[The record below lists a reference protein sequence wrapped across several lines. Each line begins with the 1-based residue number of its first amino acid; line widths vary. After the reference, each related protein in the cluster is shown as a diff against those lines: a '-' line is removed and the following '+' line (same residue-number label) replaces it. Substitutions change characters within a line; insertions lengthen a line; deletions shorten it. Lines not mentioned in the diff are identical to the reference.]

1 MTRKYWTERA
11 IELAL
16 EAADIY
22 GYATNRERTRAIKTY
37 RPLVELFKNEFEIY
51 DEDAIGDKIMQKL
64 RQVHPKGDK
73 NPEKDGRKVKR
84 RFKSTTTIKP
94 MQSTPSFVTP
104 TESSDREPP
113 IRKSLFESSGK
124 KFERTPSRKISV
136 TKRSHEKIFQ
146 KNISW
151 PERLKFERLTHG
163 YSFFFAF
170 FDSLSSR
177 LANRFY
183 DASNKNKTKN

>member
-1 MTRKYWTERA
+1 MHG
-11 IELAL
+11 
-16 EAADIY
+16 Y
-22 GYATNRERTRAIKTY
+22 GTARERTQAIRTY

-51 DEDAIGDKIMQKL
+51 DDDDIGDKIIQKL
-64 RQVHPKGDK
+64 RQVHPLGDK

-84 RFKSTTTIKP
+84 RFGMSTIKP

-124 KFERTPSRKISV
+124 KFEKTPSRTISV
-136 TKRSHEKIFQ
+136 TKRSHEKIFHHE
-146 KNISW
+146 IPW
-151 PERLKFERLTHG
+151 PERLKFGRLTHG
-163 YSFFFAF
+163 YFFFFALA

-183 DASNKNKTKN
+183 DASNNKNKTKN